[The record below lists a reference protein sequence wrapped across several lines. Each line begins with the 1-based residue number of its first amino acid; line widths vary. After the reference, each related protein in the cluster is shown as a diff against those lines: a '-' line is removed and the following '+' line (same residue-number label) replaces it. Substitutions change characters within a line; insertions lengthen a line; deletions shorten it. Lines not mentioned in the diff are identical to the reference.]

1 MVVGSCI
8 GMEHSL
14 SLFGERFKCGGEKVS
29 ICFRCELT
37 TVFKGGSGSIH
48 VAGIE
53 YGADEKGKETVTVE
67 ETPLSPDEISS
78 PQVPVSSAKVDK
90 AGVTSLEKDEI
101 VSVEKIV

>member
-8 GMEHSL
+8 GMERSL

-37 TVFKGGSGSIH
+37 VFKGGSGSVH

-53 YGADEKGKETVTVE
+53 HGADEKGKETVAVE

-101 VSVEKIV
+101 VSVEKMV